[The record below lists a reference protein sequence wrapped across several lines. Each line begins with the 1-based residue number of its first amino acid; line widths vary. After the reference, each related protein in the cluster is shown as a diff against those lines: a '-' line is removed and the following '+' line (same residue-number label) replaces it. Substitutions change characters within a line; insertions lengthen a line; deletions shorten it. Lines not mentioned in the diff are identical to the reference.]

1 MTHTPAAEPAPSL
14 TGAAGSPK
22 PAPRGQQERFWDT
35 LRPTLVPLLAGY
47 LALSA
52 SWCGFGFLLRSD
64 AARSIRD
71 FDERVAQAM
80 VARRTPTWD
89 SVAFYVS
96 YVADT
101 FVKIGATA
109 LLAVLFWWAWRRW
122 QEPLLLALSLILE
135 AAVFLTVTRIVQ
147 RPRPAVARLEESPIN
162 SSFPSGHTAAAAVY
176 AALTIILFRH
186 CQRRSWRIV
195 AVAAS
200 LVVPT
205 MVATA
210 RVYAGMHA
218 VSDVVGG
225 ILLGFAC
232 LAAVTFILRYHPF
245 DPPPDPG
252 DHAPHHRRGDLARRG
267 GRRRPGLPDR
277 GSTELPP
284 IGDGDYQYGG
294 LNQ

>member
-1 MTHTPAAEPAPSL
+1 MPHSRAAEPAAAL
-14 TGAAGSPK
+14 TSAAGSPR
-22 PAPRGQQERFWDT
+22 PARRGHHERFWDT

-52 SWCGFGFLLRSD
+52 FWCSLGFLLRSD
-64 AARSIRD
+64 AARPVRD
-71 FDERVAQAM
+71 FDQRVAQAM

-89 SVAFYVS
+89 SVAFYVA
-96 YVADT
+96 YAADT

-109 LLAVLFWWAWRRW
+109 LLAVVFWWAWRRW

-135 AAVFLTVTRIVQ
+135 AAVFLTVTKIVQ
-147 RPRPAVARLEESPIN
+147 RPRPDVVRLEESPID

-176 AALTIILFRH
+176 AALAIILFRH

-195 AVAAS
+195 AVVAS

-245 DPPPDPG
+245 E
-252 DHAPHHRRGDLARRG
+252 
-267 GRRRPGLPDR
+267 GRKPQQAAV
-277 GSTELPP
+277 T
-284 IGDGDYQYGG
+284 
-294 LNQ
+294 N